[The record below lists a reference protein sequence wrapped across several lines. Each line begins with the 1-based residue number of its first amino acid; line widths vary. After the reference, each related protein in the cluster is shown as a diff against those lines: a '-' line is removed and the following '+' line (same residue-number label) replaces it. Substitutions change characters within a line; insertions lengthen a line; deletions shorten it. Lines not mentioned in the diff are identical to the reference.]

1 VHAVYAKLQ
10 LGCRCWEVC
19 SEVDDARRPRDVLW
33 RLASPQR
40 GYFTAGQ
47 ALDAGFSYQLQH
59 FHSRAGNWIRVE
71 RGVYRFREYDDLP
84 NEDTDPLVRWSL
96 WSRGEGVVSHSTALA
111 VHDLGIANPELIHL
125 TVPPGFRRKD
135 TSVVLHR
142 AMLAPEEMEQ
152 HPGFH
157 VTSPVRAIIES
168 AADWIDQD
176 VLDSAVNDLLSRG
189 IASRA
194 RLLRAAAGLGPRA
207 ELGVE
212 RALAALPPPATA
224 NADGR
229 GTE

>member
-1 VHAVYAKLQ
+1 MHAVYAKLQ
-10 LGCRCWEVC
+10 LACRCWEVWF
-19 SEVDDARRPRDVLW
+19 EVDDARRPRDVLW

-84 NEDTDPLVRWSL
+84 DEDTDPLVRWSL

-142 AMLAPEEMEQ
+142 ATLPPDEVEVHQ
-152 HPGFH
+152 GFR
-157 VTSPVRAIIES
+157 VTSPVRAVVES

-176 VLDSAVNDLLSRG
+176 VLDSAVIDLLNRG
-189 IASRA
+189 MASRA
-194 RLLRAAAGLGPRA
+194 RLLSAAAAVGARA

-212 RALAALPPPATA
+212 RALRATPPPEAQS
-224 NADGR
+224 GS
-229 GTE
+229 GELHP